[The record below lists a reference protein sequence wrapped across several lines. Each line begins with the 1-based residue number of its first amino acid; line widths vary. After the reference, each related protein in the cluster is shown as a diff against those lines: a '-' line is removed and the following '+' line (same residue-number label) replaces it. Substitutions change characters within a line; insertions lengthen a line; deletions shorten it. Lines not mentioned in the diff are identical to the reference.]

1 MGTRLRAGYNAAAP
15 VAPVPYDEE
24 TTQPMNALKTA
35 FLLGL
40 LSALIVAMGGLFG
53 GPNGMYIA
61 LGIAALMN
69 FFSYWFSDRIVL
81 ALHRAQ
87 PVGRE
92 QAPELYE
99 ILERLTARAGIPM
112 PRVYVLPEEAPNA
125 FATGRDPRHAAVAV
139 THGILRILNAEE
151 LEGVLAHELSH
162 VKNRDILIGSIAATL
177 AATIMVIANMARWA
191 AIFGGGQR
199 DDRQGTNPIAL
210 LAGII
215 LAPIAATLIQLA
227 VSRARE
233 YQADASGAE
242 LTHNPYGLAHALQKL
257 EDASRRIP
265 MLTAGPA
272 SSHLFI
278 VKPFTGEALA
288 NLFSTHPPIRERI
301 RRLTGR

>member
-1 MGTRLRAGYNAAAP
+1 
-15 VAPVPYDEE
+15 
-24 TTQPMNALKTA
+24 MNALKTA
-35 FLLGL
+35 FSLGL
-40 LSALIVAMGGLFG
+40 LSALIVGLGGAFAGRQGL
-53 GPNGMYIA
+53 IVA
-61 LGIAALMN
+61 LGIAAVMN
-69 FFSYWFSDRIVL
+69 FFSYWFSDRLVL
-81 ALHRAQ
+81 AMHRAQ
-87 PVGRE
+87 PVSRD
-92 QAPELYE
+92 QAPQLFE
-99 ILERLTARAGIPM
+99 ILERLTGRAGLPM
-112 PRVYVLPEEAPNA
+112 PRVYVLPEDAPNA
-125 FATGRDPRHAAVAV
+125 FATGRDPAHAAVGV

-177 AATIMVIANMARWA
+177 AATVMVIAHMARWA
-191 AIFGGGQR
+191 ALFGGGQR
-199 DDRQGTNPIAL
+199 DDREGANPIAL

-227 VSRARE
+227 VSRARG

-242 LTHNPYGLAHALQKL
+242 MTHNPYGLANALQKL
-257 EDASRRIP
+257 EDSSRRIP

-278 VKPFTGEALA
+278 VKPFTGQALA

>member
-1 MGTRLRAGYNAAAP
+1 M
-15 VAPVPYDEE
+15 
-24 TTQPMNALKTA
+24 
-35 FLLGL
+35 
-40 LSALIVAMGGLFG
+40 
-53 GPNGMYIA
+53 
-61 LGIAALMN
+61 
-69 FFSYWFSDRIVL
+69 
-81 ALHRAQ
+81 
-87 PVGRE
+87 
-92 QAPELYE
+92 
-99 ILERLTARAGIPM
+99 
-112 PRVYVLPEEAPNA
+112 
-125 FATGRDPRHAAVAV
+125 

-177 AATIMVIANMARWA
+177 AATVMVIAHMARWA
-191 AIFGGGQR
+191 ALFGGGQR
-199 DDRQGTNPIAL
+199 DDREGTNPIAL

-242 LTHNPYGLAHALQKL
+242 MTHNPYGLANALQKL
-257 EDASRRIP
+257 EDSSRRIP

-278 VKPFTGEALA
+278 VKPFTGQALA